1 MRIRTVKPQFFQDE
15 RLYDIEMNTG
25 LPIRV
30 IFIGLWC
37 VADREGRFDWNPRRL
52 KVQILPHDECVDFGA
67 ALEALREGGFIFDYH
82 SGGKDFGCIPG
93 FRSHQV
99 INNRESPSSRP
110 APASDGP
117 EASTVET
124 PAVKKPSAKKA
135 VVEKPSAKKTV
146 AEKPSA
152 KKTVAEEPSAK
163 KTVAEEPSAKRTVA
177 EEPVVEKPVADR
189 VVTDLDR
196 RACKVLRSL
205 GVSCSEDSLW
215 RLGGEIQNMI
225 MNSAQQLDDEGVA
238 RICANADAW
247 RKANTWIKTMTA
259 RLVFSRLGEI
269 YAYKPPKSEQPRRLL

>member
-15 RLYDIEMNTG
+15 RLYDIEINTG

-52 KVQILPHDECVDFGA
+52 KVQILPHDESVDFGA
-67 ALEALREGGFIFDYH
+67 ALEALSEGGFIFDYH

-110 APASDGP
+110 DPVSDDP
-117 EASTVET
+117 E
-124 PAVKKPSAKKA
+124 KPSVEKPS
-135 VVEKPSAKKTV
+135 VEKPSAKKPV
-146 AEKPSA
+146 VEKPVVE
-152 KKTVAEEPSAK
+152 KPVVEKPVVEKPVVEK
-163 KTVAEEPSAKRTVA
+163 
-177 EEPVVEKPVADR
+177 PVVEKPVADR

-215 RLGGEIQNMI
+215 RLGGEVQNMI

-247 RKANTWIKTMTA
+247 KKANTWVKTMTA
-259 RLVFSRLGEI
+259 RLVFSKLGEI
-269 YAYKPPKSEQPRRLL
+269 YAYKPPQPEQPRRLL